1 MIGLERGVVRLAPY
15 TTDWER
21 LFEEERTR
29 LQSAIGEHVLDIQH
43 VGSTSIP
50 GMTAK
55 PIIDIAIAVES
66 FEAASAC
73 IEPMKQIG
81 YEYAGENGIPRRH
94 YFVKRNPATTHH
106 VHMLEI
112 ASPEWANHLLF
123 RDYLIGHPKAA
134 TEYAALKLKLAEAFP
149 RDRDAYTDGKAAFIQ
164 HILHLAK
171 TERDRR
177 NAP

>member
-94 YFVKRNPATTHH
+94 YFVKRDPSTTHH
-106 VHMLEI
+106 VHMLEQQ
-112 ASPEWANHLLF
+112 SQEWENHLLF
-123 RDYLIGHPKAA
+123 RDHLRSHPEAA
-134 TEYAALKLKLAEAFP
+134 EAYAALKTQLADELP
-149 RDRDAYTDGKAAFIQ
+149 RDRDAYTNGKAPFIKR
-164 HILHLAK
+164 ILRLARL
-171 TERDRR
+171 E
-177 NAP
+177 A

>member
-1 MIGLERGVVRLAPY
+1 MIGLDRGVVRLAPY

-21 LFEEERTR
+21 LFEEEKTR

-66 FEAASAC
+66 FEAAYVC
-73 IEPMKQIG
+73 VEPMERVG
-81 YEYAGENGIPRRH
+81 YEYAGEHGIPRRH

-106 VHMLEI
+106 VHMLEQQ
-112 ASPEWANHLLF
+112 SHEWENHLLF
-123 RDYLIGHPKAA
+123 RDHLRGHAEAA
-134 TEYAALKLKLAEAFP
+134 EAYAALKTRLAKELP
-149 RDRDAYTDGKAAFIQ
+149 RDRDAYTNGKAPFVER
-164 HILHLAK
+164 ILRLAK
-171 TERDRR
+171 SG
-177 NAP
+177 A

>member
-1 MIGLERGVVRLAPY
+1 MIGLEKGVVKLVAH
-15 TTDWER
+15 TTDWDR
-21 LFEEERTR
+21 LFQEERAR
-29 LQSAIGEHVLDIQH
+29 LQAAVGDRILDIQH

-50 GMTAK
+50 GIVAK
-55 PIIDIAIAVES
+55 PILDIAIAIER
-66 FEAASAC
+66 FEEAFAC
-73 IEPMKQIG
+73 VDPIQRIG
-81 YEYAGENGIPRRH
+81 YEYAGENGIPRRR

-164 HILHLAK
+164 HVLHLAK
-171 TERDRR
+171 TERNRR